1 MFFAFYAAVYKVD
14 FKINV
19 PKEFIML
26 KTRNYSDNIVRSE
39 MACKLLRI
47 RAEIISAQTDGYV

>member
-1 MFFAFYAAVYKVD
+1 
-14 FKINV
+14 
-19 PKEFIML
+19 ML